1 MAQKPSV
8 PQAVPNAKESPATP
22 TWLFL
27 FYQWVVCKID
37 TFTSIFSTTDFVVG
51 TASSELG
58 AERVATDTASLDVD
72 ISTTGQIKWSVT
84 HEYVQD
90 LVGALVVDSADLDF
104 TYTDTTP
111 DLTAV
116 LKTTGVTAAAYGSAS
131 AGATFTV
138 DSKGRLTA
146 AANAAISITSG
157 AVTDFAEAA
166 QDAVGGILTDSATI
180 DFTYNDGAGTLT
192 ADVIPGGIDHGALAD
207 LTADDHTQYVLLAG
221 RSGGQ
226 VVSGGTG
233 AGDDL
238 TLRSTSNATKGDLI
252 ALDTGGNLI
261 LGGAATASEMRFM
274 EPSGSGTNY
283 SAFKA
288 QAQAGNVTYILP
300 SADAAVSG
308 YALKSDGSGN
318 LSWGAAGGEESKRN
332 ISQTSH
338 GFSAGN
344 VVYFDGTNYVL
355 ADCDSEATAEV
366 VGIVSASVDS
376 NTFTLVYG
384 GYITGLSGL
393 TAGAVH
399 FLSSTAGALT
409 TTEPS
414 TAGQIS
420 KPLLIANST
429 TTGYFF
435 NMRGQEIGGGVAGV
449 REITSGTATAGQTT
463 LTVAYTP
470 GYVDVYVNSVR
481 LLADDYTA
489 TNGTSIVLD
498 TGMALNDEWVVV
510 VWTVVA
516 LAQIVAPTAPGGRL
530 TLATATPVMA
540 TEQAAK
546 QTIYYTPYV
555 GDLIPIYDGTAWN
568 MKRFTE
574 LTLSMAGSANWAV
587 NSNYDLYVYNDGGTL
602 RLGTGAAWTNDTT
615 RSESLTMVNGVYMNA
630 ATMTLRYG
638 ASSTVSAAAQRAT
651 YVGTM
656 RTTGNTGETT
666 WELGGAAA
674 GGDPGKLFLWNCYNR
689 RRVEVQVNE
698 STDSWAYTTLTIRS

>member
-27 FYQWVVCKID
+27 FYQWVVEKID

-58 AERVATDTASLDVD
+58 AERVATDTASIDVD
-72 ISTTGQIKWSVT
+72 IGTSGQIKWSVT

-180 DFTYNDGAGTLT
+180 DFTYTDGAGTLT

-300 SADAAVSG
+300 SADATVSG
-308 YALKSDGSGN
+308 YALKSDGAGN
-318 LSWGAAGGEESKRN
+318 LSWGSVASSGGDAISKAVA
-332 ISQTSH
+332 QTGH
-338 GFSAGN
+338 GLSVGD
-344 VVYFDGTNYVL
+344 VVYHTGSAYAK
-355 ADCDSEATAEV
+355 ADCDAEATAEV
-366 VGIVSASVDS
+366 VGIVSAVADTD
-376 NTFTLVYG
+376 NFTLLYG
-384 GYITGLSGL
+384 GYISGLSGL
-393 TAGAVH
+393 TAGTVY
-399 FLSSTAGALT
+399 FLSS
-409 TTEPS
+409 
-414 TAGQIS
+414 
-420 KPLLIANST
+420 
-429 TTGYFF
+429 
-435 NMRGQEIGGGVAGV
+435 
-449 REITSGTATAGQTT
+449 
-463 LTVAYTP
+463 
-470 GYVDVYVNSVR
+470 
-481 LLADDYTA
+481 
-489 TNGTSIVLD
+489 
-498 TGMALNDEWVVV
+498 
-510 VWTVVA
+510 
-516 LAQIVAPTAPGGRL
+516 
-530 TLATATPVMA
+530 
-540 TEQAAK
+540 
-546 QTIYYTPYV
+546 
-555 GDLIPIYDGTAWN
+555 
-568 MKRFTE
+568 
-574 LTLSMAGSANWAV
+574 
-587 NSNYDLYVYNDGGTL
+587 
-602 RLGTGAAWTNDTT
+602 
-615 RSESLTMVNGVYMNA
+615 
-630 ATMTLRYG
+630 
-638 ASSTVSAAAQRAT
+638 
-651 YVGTM
+651 
-656 RTTGNTGETT
+656 
-666 WELGGAAA
+666 
-674 GGDPGKLFLWNCYNR
+674 
-689 RRVEVQVNE
+689 
-698 STDSWAYTTLTIRS
+698 